1 MDANLEQL
9 VRQAKEGDK
18 RALEMIVCQIQGK
31 VYGLALQML
40 GPAQDAEDE
49 TQEIL
54 IKVITHLSDFR
65 EESAFTS
72 WVYRIACNHLLTSR
86 KRNVEKMGLTFE
98 FLEELISAETVSA
111 YPLAVSGQERAI
123 LEEEARLGCLQTLLT
138 CLERESRIV
147 FILAD
152 IFGVTSG
159 EGAYILD
166 MTPEAFRKRLSRARE
181 RIQKFMVKHCGLV
194 NENNPCRCGKKAA
207 TDRRRGPA
215 SCRRWS

>member
-65 EESAFTS
+65 E
-72 WVYRIACNHLLTSR
+72 V
-86 KRNVEKMGLTFE
+86 
-98 FLEELISAETVSA
+98 
-111 YPLAVSGQERAI
+111 
-123 LEEEARLGCLQTLLT
+123 
-138 CLERESRIV
+138 
-147 FILAD
+147 
-152 IFGVTSG
+152 
-159 EGAYILD
+159 
-166 MTPEAFRKRLSRARE
+166 
-181 RIQKFMVKHCGLV
+181 
-194 NENNPCRCGKKAA
+194 
-207 TDRRRGPA
+207 
-215 SCRRWS
+215 